1 MTYEGKQSIAGGVV
15 KHTQRDESVE
25 QMKFRYVT
33 GKSDN
38 SGERRGGINEN
49 VLAGT
54 ASGMTITGAAA
65 PVNAL
70 S

>member
-38 SGERRGGINEN
+38 NGERREGH
-49 VLAGT
+49 
-54 ASGMTITGAAA
+54 
-65 PVNAL
+65 
-70 S
+70 